1 VFGSGGG
8 WRHREEGALMSFGI
22 ADETGDIMVLQQRI
36 GEYLGRG
43 KAGRGSEEQTA
54 ADMGL
59 AYCSSAI
66 EAAQSEI
73 CSRWL
78 SSSVMTDI

>member
-1 VFGSGGG
+1 MFGRGGRRG
-8 WRHREEGALMSFGI
+8 YREEGALMRLGI
-22 ADETGDIMVLQQRI
+22 ADQTGDIVVLQQRI

-43 KAGRGSEEQTA
+43 KAGRVSEEQTA
-54 ADMGL
+54 ADMEL
-59 AYCSSAI
+59 AYCSSAM

>member
-1 VFGSGGG
+1 MFGRGGRRG
-8 WRHREEGALMSFGI
+8 YREEGALMRLGI
-22 ADETGDIMVLQQRI
+22 ADQTGDIVVLQQRI

-54 ADMGL
+54 ADMEL
-59 AYCSSAI
+59 AYCSSAM

-78 SSSVMTDI
+78 SSSVMTDM